1 MLLHFSSNYVYQ
13 IVLPLFEGGDFI
25 QFAWLEAGLASL
37 FAIGLIIFD
46 RQLWFA
52 PTSPE
57 QPEVMAEPVAGV

>member
-1 MLLHFSSNYVYQ
+1 
-13 IVLPLFEGGDFI
+13 LPLFEGGDFI